1 MPAPEIPGQPP
12 FPSNPLSV
20 DHRNEGRFSVSWNH
34 RLRTSRDTLDPSNP
48 VLTDLLPHGEGPVR
62 MIAILD
68 RGLVEARPEL
78 PAQVEH
84 WAEANPTLVR
94 LVGEP
99 LTVNG
104 GEECKQDF
112 DVFQQTARAINER
125 GICRKSFVLVAGGGA
140 VLDAVGYAAASAHRG
155 VRVIRMPSTTLAQAD
170 AGVGVKNGINAFGK
184 KNFLG
189 VFSPPWAVVNDTN
202 LLTSLSDRHWR
213 SGLSEAVKVALLKN
227 PDFFDTLC
235 SVAPQLRS
243 RNLDTMEH
251 VVQNTARLHMDH
263 IIEGGDAFE
272 LEIARPL
279 DFGHWSAHKLEQ
291 MTDFGLAHGEAVA
304 IGLTLDLAYGAMMG
318 HLPESILRRTRRCLL
333 DMGFRLS
340 HEAMNNH
347 ETLLEGLRE
356 FREHLGGRLTITL
369 VQDIGRPIDVH
380 EIDLS
385 VMRRA
390 IEAIQKADI
399 NESSRA
405 G

>member
-1 MPAPEIPGQPP
+1 MPASESPNQPP
-12 FPSNPLSV
+12 FPGNQPGVVSH
-20 DHRNEGRFSVSWNH
+20 DEGRFGVQWNH
-34 RLRTSRDTLDPSNP
+34 RLRTTRDSLDPSNT
-48 VLTDLLPHGEGPVR
+48 VLTDLLPPGEGPSR
-62 MIAILD
+62 MVAILD
-68 RGLVEARPEL
+68 SGLVEARPEL

-84 WAEANPTLVR
+84 WAETNPSLVR
-94 LVGEP
+94 MVGEP
-99 LTVNG
+99 ITVTG
-104 GEECKQDF
+104 GEQCKQDF
-112 DVFQQTARAINER
+112 DVFQRTARVINDR

-170 AGVGVKNGINAFGK
+170 AGVGVKNGVNAFGK

-189 VFSPPWAVVNDTN
+189 TFSPPWAIVNDTN
-202 LLTSLSDRHWR
+202 LLTSLNDRHWR
-213 SGLSEAVKVALLKN
+213 SGLSESVKVALLKD
-227 PDFFDTLC
+227 PEFFDTLC
-235 SVAPQLRS
+235 SVGTRLRG
-243 RNLDTMEH
+243 RDLDMMER
-251 VVQNTARLHMDH
+251 VVQRTAALHMNH

-291 MTDFGLAHGEAVA
+291 MTDFDLAHGEAVA
-304 IGLTLDLAYGAMMG
+304 IGLTLDLAYGVMMG
-318 HLPESILRRTRRCLL
+318 LLPESILRRTRRCLL
-333 DMGFRLS
+333 DMGFRLT
-340 HEAMNNH
+340 HEALDNH

-369 VQDIGRPIDVH
+369 VQDIGRPIDVN

-385 VMRRA
+385 VMRCA
-390 IEAIQKADI
+390 IEAIQQSDI